1 MQTVGKLKQSPD
13 FDHLLR
19 RLTGE
24 VQAGIHNHC
33 DLGAFSY
40 QAWLHEFHMPGNLH
54 RCAKNHGSHLLVHK
68 RHDMLET
75 NPQSLSAADMER
87 EKEAEEDSN
96 NNHTLNSKLS
106 LAARSA
112 FALCHLIHSA
122 RSPNLGLGGPACK
135 PQSVKKRWCQGSPS
149 S

>member
-1 MQTVGKLKQSPD
+1 
-13 FDHLLR
+13 
-19 RLTGE
+19 
-24 VQAGIHNHC
+24 
-33 DLGAFSY
+33 
-40 QAWLHEFHMPGNLH
+40 
-54 RCAKNHGSHLLVHK
+54 
-68 RHDMLET
+68 MLET
-75 NPQSLSAADMER
+75 NPQSLSAANIERER